1 MVEYFALEGVTLL
14 QSNDEQ
20 VESTHSKLRK
30 REENFNLK
38 LSFWNAFKLVWMF
51 TDKPMANLD
60 SNWDHQPNHHN
71 NSKKNL

>member
-38 LSFWNAFKLVWMF
+38 LSFWNAFKLV
-51 TDKPMANLD
+51 
-60 SNWDHQPNHHN
+60 
-71 NSKKNL
+71 